1 MDSHRYGADV
11 GTIFATIFRMHS
23 ITVFARQLRRALTP
37 LTLSALLL
45 APLAQ
50 AQNLPRPAE
59 FYFDQDATATR
70 ALSAQRGEGD
80 ALVNRLIRQTER
92 DPRAWEAMAQ
102 LGQLAM
108 DGGREDTG
116 RGLYE
121 RALAGAGAQH
131 GASRRLRWHYGWSL
145 YRSGDVEAAL
155 AQWAPLTDGP
165 LRAHWMPPTLALAL
179 WKLDRKDQALA
190 WYAAAVRTEPTV
202 WASPTDLAAV
212 LPDWRDQE
220 RADLLEVQRAWAAN
234 PPAWP

>member
-1 MDSHRYGADV
+1 MDSLRYGTSAGMV
-11 GTIFATIFRMHS
+11 FAKIFRMNS
-23 ITVFARQLRRALTP
+23 ITSSVRALRRALTP

-50 AQNLPRPAE
+50 AQTPPRPAE
-59 FYFDQDATATR
+59 FYFDQDTSATR

-80 ALVNRLIRQTER
+80 ALVSRLIRQIER

-108 DGGREDTG
+108 DGGRDDTG
-116 RGLYE
+116 RGLYD
-121 RALAGAGAQH
+121 RALAGGGQQH

-145 YRSGDVEAAL
+145 YRSGDPEAAL
-155 AQWAPLTDGP
+155 SQWASLVEGP
-165 LRAHWMPPTLALAL
+165 VRAHWLPPTLALVL
-179 WKLDRKDQALA
+179 WKLDRKDQAVA
-190 WYAAAVRTEPTV
+190 WYAAAVRTEPAV
-202 WASPTDLAAV
+202 WSSPADLSAL
-212 LPDWRDQE
+212 LPDWRADE

>member
-1 MDSHRYGADV
+1 MV
-11 GTIFATIFRMHS
+11 
-23 ITVFARQLRRALTP
+23 
-37 LTLSALLL
+37 
-45 APLAQ
+45 PLAQ
-50 AQNLPRPAE
+50 AQNVPRPAE

-80 ALVNRLIRQTER
+80 ALVNRLIRQIER

-116 RGLYE
+116 RGFYD
-121 RALAGAGAQH
+121 RAIAGAGAQH

-145 YRSGDVEAAL
+145 YRSGDAQAAL
-155 AQWAPLTDGP
+155 TQWASLIDGP
-165 LRAHWMPPTLALAL
+165 LRAQWLPPTMALAL
-179 WKLDRKDQALA
+179 WKLDHKDQAVA
-190 WYAAAVRTEPTV
+190 WYAAAARTEPSV
-202 WASPTDLAAV
+202 WASPTDLAAL
-212 LPDWRDQE
+212 LPDWREQE